1 MCSLLTVMVA
11 LMTTLSGCEGK
22 IKELEEIV
30 CLEESQITDF
40 LNPEG
45 IKDQYIK
52 LTGEGFSIP
61 QNDEKRVVVQVWHD
75 ISNFNQEF
83 MVYTDCIEGIY

>member
-40 LNPEG
+40 FKSRRN
-45 IKDQYIK
+45 
-52 LTGEGFSIP
+52 
-61 QNDEKRVVVQVWHD
+61 
-75 ISNFNQEF
+75 
-83 MVYTDCIEGIY
+83 

>member
-11 LMTTLSGCEGK
+11 LMTTLSGYEGK

-40 LNPEG
+40 FKSRRN
-45 IKDQYIK
+45 
-52 LTGEGFSIP
+52 
-61 QNDEKRVVVQVWHD
+61 
-75 ISNFNQEF
+75 
-83 MVYTDCIEGIY
+83 